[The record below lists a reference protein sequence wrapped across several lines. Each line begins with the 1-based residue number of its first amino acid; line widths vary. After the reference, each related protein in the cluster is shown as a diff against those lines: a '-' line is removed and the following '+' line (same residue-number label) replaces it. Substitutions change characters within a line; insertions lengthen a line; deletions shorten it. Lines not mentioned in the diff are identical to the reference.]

1 MLRRNNYFA
10 VMKLVRIIIVEDES
24 EIRESLNALLCNRED
39 IEVMDV
45 FEDGES
51 AIEYLKKKPAD
62 VALFDINLPGISG
75 IEAIAQ
81 LKDRHPEMQF
91 MVLSAYDDPDY
102 IFRALRAGA
111 SGYILK
117 NADTEKL
124 IEAIKDVFNGGSPM
138 SSQIARKV
146 VNEFAATRPLTAYSE
161 KLSRRENEILEQ
173 LSKGYRYKEIADQLF
188 ISTETV
194 RTHIRNIYEKLQVNS
209 RAEALKK
216 AIIP

>member
-1 MLRRNNYFA
+1 MWLEKNYFA
-10 VMKLVRIIIVEDES
+10 VMKLIRIVIVEDET
-24 EIRESLNALLCNRED
+24 EIRESLNALICTSED
-39 IEVMDV
+39 IEVVNV
-45 FEDGES
+45 FDNGE
-51 AIEYLKKKPAD
+51 AAVEFIKKKPVD

-81 LKDRHPEMQF
+81 LKDTNPEIQF
-91 MVLSAYDDPDY
+91 MVLSAYDEPDY
-102 IFRALRAGA
+102 IFSALRAGA

-117 NADTEKL
+117 NADTNKL
-124 IEAIKDVFNGGSPM
+124 IEAIKDVANGGSPM

-146 VNEFAATRPLTAYSE
+146 VNEFATSKPLTSYSE

-209 RAEALKK
+209 RGEALKK
-216 AIIP
+216 ARII

>member
-1 MLRRNNYFA
+1 MSLI
-10 VMKLVRIIIVEDES
+10 RIVIVEDET
-24 EIRESLNALLCNRED
+24 EIRESLYALICTSED
-39 IEVMDV
+39 IDV
-45 FEDGES
+45 VKLFGDGES
-51 AIEYLKKKPAD
+51 AVEYLKKKPVD

-81 LKDRHPEMQF
+81 LKDDHPRIQF
-91 MVLSAYDDPDY
+91 MVLSAYDEPDY

-117 NADTEKL
+117 NADTNKL

-146 VNEFAATRPLTAYSE
+146 VNEFATSKPLTTYSE
-161 KLSRRENEILEQ
+161 ELSRRENEILEQ

-209 RAEALKK
+209 RDEALKK
-216 AIIP
+216 ARST